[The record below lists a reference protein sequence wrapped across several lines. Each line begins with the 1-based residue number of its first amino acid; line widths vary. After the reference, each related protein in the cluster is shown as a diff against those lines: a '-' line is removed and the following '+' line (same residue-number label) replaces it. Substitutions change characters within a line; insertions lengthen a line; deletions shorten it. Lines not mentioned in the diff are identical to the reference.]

1 MRASGRCGVQRSRR
15 VEPRKLLSRAPFLG
29 ARAQLA
35 RRLILGRVQVE
46 AQRCGV
52 SRREFLHSAA
62 GTAVTL
68 SVIELINACS
78 GSRLR
83 DGLPAAGQA
92 GSATGGVGGSSA
104 GATGETAGSLGLEA
118 GQGGAG
124 GTGAPIPQDAGPL
137 GDGAVAGRAPDA
149 GSPMGSPLCGAGA
162 ELIIDA
168 NTSFITPPGAIT
180 HGLAVPPRLSGHAWN
195 TLPDRCH
202 ACSLDCSHNCF
213 TEQDY
218 VDHLV
223 AGSETSMAILGT
235 PPYRLG
241 ADGTGFDGGAV
252 NWNERVLEVKHSL
265 VERFGE
271 RFFARAEVMPS
282 DRLELQLQM
291 MEQRADAFGCWGIDP
306 TWQLTG
312 DGVFLSDP
320 AGQQVLQ
327 KGIELGRPVFFV
339 RKGLIDRGTS
349 AAHHDPA
356 DIGDAAQMFPEAFL
370 VVQHSAFENGF
381 APGESSRPD
390 PDDPDADVGW
400 GPGVGHYPEGPYDE
414 QDAGIQAR
422 YPLDRGVNSL
432 IRALRRAGIGANGHT
447 LDGSGPAKAAAV
459 YAECS
464 GVWAELMVGRRDE
477 AMHYWGKLL
486 KHVGEDRILWGSQ
499 GVFYGS
505 PQPLIAGFRAFEIS
519 AEFQERYGYPPLTQA
534 VKEKILGRNAASLL
548 GLGTAGVAIEGCHGD
563 HLAHHRAPS
572 RLYTRRG
579 LLALG

>member
-218 VDHLV
+218 VDRLVDPAHHHLFDQVV
-223 AGSETSMAILGT
+223 AEYDRTVAELRSLKGDGLLGDLPILKRT
-235 PPYRLG
+235 
-241 ADGTGFDGGAV
+241 
-252 NWNERVLEVKHSL
+252 LEVRDRYL
-265 VERFGE
+265 DPINVLQVELL
-271 RFFARAEVMPS
+271 ARSRAAANTSSPVS
-282 DRLELQLQM
+282 DRSPDDSSFDEARRL
-291 MEQRADAFGCWGIDP
+291 QRALL
-306 TWQLTG
+306 LT
-312 DGVFLSDP
+312 
-320 AGQQVLQ
+320 
-327 KGIELGRPVFFV
+327 
-339 RKGLIDRGTS
+339 
-349 AAHHDPA
+349 
-356 DIGDAAQMFPEAFL
+356 
-370 VVQHSAFENGF
+370 
-381 APGESSRPD
+381 
-390 PDDPDADVGW
+390 
-400 GPGVGHYPEGPYDE
+400 
-414 QDAGIQAR
+414 
-422 YPLDRGVNSL
+422 VN
-432 IRALRRAGIGANGHT
+432 
-447 LDGSGPAKAAAV
+447 
-459 YAECS
+459 
-464 GVWAELMVGRRDE
+464 
-477 AMHYWGKLL
+477 
-486 KHVGEDRILWGSQ
+486 
-499 GVFYGS
+499 
-505 PQPLIAGFRAFEIS
+505 
-519 AEFQERYGYPPLTQA
+519 
-534 VKEKILGRNAASLL
+534 
-548 GLGTAGVAIEGCHGD
+548 GVA
-563 HLAHHRAPS
+563 A
-572 RLYTRRG
+572 G
-579 LLALG
+579 LRNTG